1 MTKSGIMHWSPL
13 IEKIFELKKPLVINN
28 YSKYIQ
34 YVILIMKI

>member
-1 MTKSGIMHWSPL
+1 MHWSPL
-13 IEKIFELKKPLVINN
+13 IEKIFELKKLLVINN